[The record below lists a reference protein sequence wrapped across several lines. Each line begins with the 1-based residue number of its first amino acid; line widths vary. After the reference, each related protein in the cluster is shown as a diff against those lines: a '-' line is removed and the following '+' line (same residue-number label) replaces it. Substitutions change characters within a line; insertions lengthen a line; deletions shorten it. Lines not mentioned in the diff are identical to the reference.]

1 MHRAVTLGSVMWM
14 GITTRMR
21 PQDGEY
27 HIYGRKMAR
36 FRRELQPLLK
46 EARLLDDAWLAP
58 VPDFCYAAC
67 WQLADGRGMVV
78 AANDTGAPCML
89 TVHGTAADGA
99 CTVKA
104 PDGDAPGVR
113 RDGDALLL
121 ALQPGQICGV
131 LFDR

>member
-1 MHRAVTLGSVMWM
+1 
-14 GITTRMR
+14 
-21 PQDGEY
+21 
-27 HIYGRKMAR
+27 MAR

-46 EARLLDDAWLAP
+46 EARFLDDAWLAP

-67 WQLADGRGMVV
+67 WQLADGRGMVL

-104 PDGDAPGVR
+104 PDGLSLIHISSPTIR
-113 RDGDALLL
+113 SLW
-121 ALQPGQICGV
+121 I
-131 LFDR
+131 